1 MRGVPKVWVGTTSPF
16 DKNDRFQRLADY
28 LAAKAPPGK
37 LPGRQHID
45 PLEFADLL
53 PWIML
58 IDVLPQTPGEPRYRI
73 RLMGTEVVAIQGA
86 DETGRFVEEV
96 LTGADAAEVI
106 RGCDEILRT
115 RQPHHRR
122 GIVATSGRE
131 HVYYERSAFPL
142 AGDGERVDM
151 LILVFANAEKPAGPV
166 GNNVRE

>member
-1 MRGVPKVWVGTTSPF
+1 VSNKPPIDENK
-16 DKNDRFQRLADY
+16 RFRRLADY

-45 PLEFADLL
+45 PLEFTELL

-86 DETGRFVEEV
+86 DETGRFVEDV
-96 LTGADAAEVI
+96 LTGPEGAEVV
-106 RGCDEILRT
+106 RQCDEILRT

-122 GIVATSGRE
+122 GMVATTGRE
-131 HVYYERSAFPL
+131 HVFYERIAFPL
-142 AGDGERVDM
+142 AGDGEHVDM
-151 LILVFANAEKPAGPV
+151 LILIFAKAEKRV
-166 GNNVRE
+166 GQGGEKV